1 MTNKCIKDW
10 AIMWDTVHIK
20 IAEAEVSR
28 NGYWSYLYLGGNH
41 IRSNWGNNFICYV
54 K

>member
-1 MTNKCIKDW
+1 MASKSIRDLEIVGDK
-10 AIMWDTVHIK
+10 AHIK

-41 IRSNWGNNFICYV
+41 IRSNWSNNFICCV